1 MIRAMVAV
9 LVLLVWV
16 APAHAQLQT
25 PRDPESKPGSVR
37 GTITSAA
44 TGKPLRR
51 ARVRLLPVADLRGG
65 PQLTANTNAAG
76 RFQIRNVP
84 RGTYYLSA
92 ERAGY
97 LRVERGQR
105 NALERGLTIEVESGQ
120 ELDRID
126 LALPAGGVLAGRIT
140 DELGEPYP
148 GVSVT
153 AITWRYDAGQRVPF
167 PSGGATTDD
176 AGRYRIPGLEPG
188 HYSIAAISNETWRN
202 ERKETW
208 GYGTTY
214 YPGGTPDAAKPVTLA
229 ASEQRTGLDFS
240 LYAGRTVRISGR
252 AQRENG
258 EPLAGAQI
266 GLMYSFQRF
275 VMTVGRRSV
284 RSGADG
290 SFQFEGVPPGVY
302 NVGGG
307 SMDRTVTVAGAD
319 IDDLVLV
326 AKTGSTV
333 FGTISTDDG
342 MPPAFPTS
350 GVRILL
356 QTSSDDVLPTV
367 RLVQVD
373 TDWSFKLSNVGGPF
387 LFRVM
392 GLPDDWTLGAV
403 RLENRDITDVEYDVP
418 TGGKELRGLQVV
430 ITRRIGRVSG
440 VVLDSAGKPAS
451 QATVVVFSEDA
462 DHWRPFSRYLQAAR
476 PSSDGRFS
484 IRGLP
489 PGAYR
494 VIVRDFIEQGQW
506 EDRQFLES
514 VRDEGVRVVLAEG
527 GAETVTLR
535 LDAQR

>member
-1 MIRAMVAV
+1 
-9 LVLLVWV
+9 
-16 APAHAQLQT
+16 
-25 PRDPESKPGSVR
+25 
-37 GTITSAA
+37 
-44 TGKPLRR
+44 
-51 ARVRLLPVADLRGG
+51 
-65 PQLTANTNAAG
+65 
-76 RFQIRNVP
+76 
-84 RGTYYLSA
+84 
-92 ERAGY
+92 
-97 LRVERGQR
+97 
-105 NALERGLTIEVESGQ
+105 
-120 ELDRID
+120 
-126 LALPAGGVLAGRIT
+126 
-140 DELGEPYP
+140 
-148 GVSVT
+148 
-153 AITWRYDAGQRVPF
+153 
-167 PSGGATTDD
+167 
-176 AGRYRIPGLEPG
+176 
-188 HYSIAAISNETWRN
+188 
-202 ERKETW
+202 
-208 GYGTTY
+208 
-214 YPGGTPDAAKPVTLA
+214 
-229 ASEQRTGLDFS
+229 
-240 LYAGRTVRISGR
+240 
-252 AQRENG
+252 
-258 EPLAGAQI
+258 
-266 GLMYSFQRF
+266 
-275 VMTVGRRSV
+275 
-284 RSGADG
+284 
-290 SFQFEGVPPGVY
+290 
-302 NVGGG
+302 
-307 SMDRTVTVAGAD
+307 
-319 IDDLVLV
+319 
-326 AKTGSTV
+326 
-333 FGTISTDDG
+333 
-342 MPPAFPTS
+342 
-350 GVRILL
+350 
-356 QTSSDDVLPTV
+356 LPTV